1 MKIIISPAK
10 KMNEQ
15 NDFFPPEAL
24 PEFLEKS
31 RVLLAALKSLT
42 YEEAKQVWQCNE
54 KLAKL
59 NYQRIQE
66 MNLGQ
71 KETLSAFTPALMA
84 YEGIQYQYMSP
95 MTFEQAS
102 WEYVQ

>member
-10 KMNEQ
+10 RMNEQ

-31 RVLLAALKSLT
+31 RVLLAAMKSLT

-66 MNLGQ
+66 MNLGA
-71 KETLSAFTPALMA
+71 ERNPFCIHAGSDGLRGNP
-84 YEGIQYQYMSP
+84 IP
-95 MTFEQAS
+95 V
-102 WEYVQ
+102 YVPHDL